1 MATCRIQRTALNTI
15 ASAIIVTPDGQ
26 MISVKPNSREALLLN
41 HYYPYDTGTVT
52 IDDNITAG
60 IIASDDTDIGHILAV
75 QLGLGHITQ
84 RPYDRLLVTWNKNDP
99 TLIPQLKCISQRDS
113 ITIYNTERHT
123 TESISGVTALDMILR
138 TISIYSHTRSEKS
151 INNVLQHAITLLTSN
166 TEKNIILKTPDDTMA
181 HISKTPAYDYKTNKT
196 IDQQLRQL
204 DHMHYTQGA
213 LATPIPCDLA
223 GQAVPST
230 TVVL

>member
-15 ASAIIVTPDGQ
+15 ASAIIVTSDGQ
-26 MISVKPNSREALLLN
+26 MISVKPNSREALLLS
-41 HYYPYDTGTVT
+41 HYCPHDTGTVT
-52 IDDNITAG
+52 IDDDIVAG
-60 IIASDDTDIGHILAV
+60 IIASDDTDIGHMLAV

-99 TLIPQLKCISQRDS
+99 TLIPQLERISQRGS

-123 TESISGVTALDMILR
+123 TESISGTTALDIALR
-138 TISIYSHTRSEKS
+138 TISNYSRTRSQKD
-151 INNVLQHAITLLTSN
+151 IDNALQHAIALLTN
-166 TEKNIILKTPDDTMA
+166 NKKGNVILKTPDDTMA
-181 HISKTPAYDYKTNKT
+181 YIFKPLYWTTKN

-204 DHMHYTQGA
+204 DHIHYTRGTST
-213 LATPIPCDLA
+213 TPIPCDLA

>member
-15 ASAIIVTPDGQ
+15 ASAIIVTSDGQ

-41 HYYPYDTGTVT
+41 HYCPHGTNTVT
-52 IDDNITAG
+52 IDDDIVAG
-60 IIASDDTDIGHILAV
+60 IIASDDTDIGHMLAI

-84 RPYDRLLVTWNKNDP
+84 RPYDRLLVTWNKNYP
-99 TLIPQLKCISQRDS
+99 TFIPQLERISQRGN

-123 TESISGVTALDMILR
+123 TESISGVTALDMALR
-138 TISIYSHTRSEKS
+138 TISIYSRTRSEKD
-151 INNVLQHAITLLTSN
+151 IDNVVQRTIALLAKDTS
-166 TEKNIILKTPDDTMA
+166 KNVILKTPDDTMA
-181 HISKTPAYDYKTNKT
+181 HISNPVCRITRT

-204 DHMHYTQGA
+204 DHIHYTQGA
-213 LATPIPCDLA
+213 LAIPIPCDLA